1 MLPVEAGETFTE
13 RRTFT
18 PADVDRFAAVTGD
31 DQARHTEPD
40 ERGRRMVQG
49 LLTASLL
56 TSIGGDLEVLAS
68 RMEFRFRSPVYTG
81 ETVVCELTIT
91 AADPRHDGGAN
102 VTGDVTVRRVDQSDG
117 SGDADGPVSDGHGG
131 AEPAKRDA
139 AAAGEVVLE
148 ATVEGIIRG

>member
-1 MLPVEAGETFTE
+1 MLPVEAGETVTE

-31 DQARHTEPD
+31 DQPRHTESD

-68 RMEFRFRSPVYTG
+68 RMEFQFRRPVYTG
-81 ETVVCELTIT
+81 ETVVCEMTIT
-91 AADPRHDGGAN
+91 AAEPRPDGGAS
-102 VTGDVTVRRVDQSDG
+102 VAGDVTVRRVGQRTES
-117 SGDADGPVSDGHGG
+117 ADGDRNEEANALADG
-131 AEPAKRDA
+131 DDSA
-139 AAAGEVVLE
+139 AAEVVLE

>member
-1 MLPVEAGETFTE
+1 MRPVEAGDTFTE
-13 RRTFT
+13 TRTFT

-68 RMEFRFRSPVYTG
+68 QMEFRFRRPVYTG
-81 ETVVCELTIT
+81 ETVVCEMEIT
-91 AADPRHDGGAN
+91 AAEPRGDGGTS
-102 VTGDVTVRRVDQSDG
+102 VVGEVTVRRVGQHTESADG
-117 SGDADGPVSDGHGG
+117 DDGGETNPEFDSGDG
-131 AEPAKRDA
+131 
-139 AAAGEVVLE
+139 AGEAVLE
-148 ATVEGIIRG
+148 ATVEGIIRE